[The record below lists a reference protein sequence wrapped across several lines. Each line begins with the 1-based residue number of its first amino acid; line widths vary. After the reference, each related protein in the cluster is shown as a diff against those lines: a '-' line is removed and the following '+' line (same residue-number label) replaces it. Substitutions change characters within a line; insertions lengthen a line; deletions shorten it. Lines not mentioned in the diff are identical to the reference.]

1 MKAVRFR
8 LKPVSLMM
16 IVIMLTISGP
26 FQSAFGAIIGTEE
39 LLNEAYG
46 QSAKAYL
53 KELLARQDI
62 QNALISQGI
71 EPEEAAARI
80 DSLSNAEA
88 VRAADQFEQLKAG
101 GGFLETFLILVFLTF
116 LILLITDIAG
126 YTDIF
131 PFVKPMK

>member
-1 MKAVRFR
+1 MKAVRSR
-8 LKPVSLMM
+8 LKPVSLIM
-16 IVIMLTISGP
+16 IAFMLTISGT
-26 FQSAFGAIIGTEE
+26 FQSAYGAIIGTEN
-39 LLNEAYG
+39 LLNEAHG
-46 QSAKAYL
+46 ESAKAYL

-62 QNALISQGI
+62 QHALISQGI
-71 EPEEAAARI
+71 TPDEAAARI

-88 VRAADQFEQLKAG
+88 VRAADQFEQLKTG

-131 PFVKPMK
+131 PFVTPMK

>member
-88 VRAADQFEQLKAG
+88 ARAADQFEQLKAG

>member
-8 LKPVSLMM
+8 LKPVSLVM

-26 FQSAFGAIIGTEE
+26 FQSVFGAIISTEE
-39 LLNEAYG
+39 LLNEAHP
-46 QSAKAYL
+46 QNARAHL

-62 QNALISQGI
+62 QDALRSQGI

-88 VRAADQFEQLKAG
+88 VRAADHFQQLRAAS
-101 GGFLETFLILVFLTF
+101 GFLETFLILAFLTF

-131 PFVKPMK
+131 PFVTPMK

>member
-1 MKAVRFR
+1 MRAVRFR

-88 VRAADQFEQLKAG
+88 VHAADHFQQLRAAS
-101 GGFLETFLILVFLTF
+101 GFLETFLILVFLTF

-131 PFVKPMK
+131 PFVTPMK